1 MCKCNLNLLLEFF
14 KVIKYIDVGQKKKD
28 NRAMLGYPHCFFF
41 YLNATEIYL
50 WNFKMPQQRAIMINC
65 CNYNQL

>member
-1 MCKCNLNLLLEFF
+1 MWA
-14 KVIKYIDVGQKKKD
+14 KKKD

-50 WNFKMPQQRAIMINC
+50 WNFKMSQQRAVMINC